1 MRSAEHARAP
11 ARAEG
16 RARVGRELLL
26 VCGIAYAAAYVV
38 ANDVVA
44 VAMYDGYSRM
54 DQAVSELSALAAPPR
69 TFLTAMLPVFTVL
82 MVAFGVGVWW
92 SASGGRA
99 LRLTGAA
106 MIAFGITGVAWLPFP
121 MTAREDIAAATGPM
135 SANDVGHLVLSGV
148 TASLIVA
155 MCAAGAAHFGRAFR
169 LYTAATVVVVLVF
182 SGVLTGLQSAK
193 LPSGDPTP
201 LLGFYE
207 RLGIGAW
214 LVWLTVLAVVLMR
227 QSVAA
232 PGAESTRR
240 QA

>member
-1 MRSAEHARAP
+1 MRGAEHARA
-11 ARAEG
+11 
-16 RARVGRELLL
+16 RELLL
-26 VCGIAYAAAYVV
+26 ACGIAYAAAYVA

-44 VAMYDGYSRM
+44 AAMYDGYSRM
-54 DQAVSELSALAAPPR
+54 DQAVSELSALTAPPR
-69 TFLTAMLPVFTVL
+69 TFLTALLPVFTVL

-99 LRLTGAA
+99 LRLTAVA
-106 MIAFGITGVAWLPFP
+106 LVAFGITGVAWLPFP
-121 MTAREDIAAATGPM
+121 MTARDDIAAATGPM

-155 MCAAGAAHFGRAFR
+155 MCAAGAAHVGLGFR
-169 LYTAATVVVVLVF
+169 LYTAATVVVGLVF
-182 SGVLTGLQSAK
+182 AGVLTGLESAK
-193 LPSGDPTP
+193 MPSGDPTP

-232 PGAESTRR
+232 PGEARGHR
-240 QA
+240 PA

>member
-1 MRSAEHARAP
+1 MRGAEHARA
-11 ARAEG
+11 
-16 RARVGRELLL
+16 RELLL
-26 VCGIAYAAAYVV
+26 ACGIAYAAAYVA

-44 VAMYDGYSRM
+44 AAMYDGYSRM
-54 DQAVSELSALAAPPR
+54 DQAVSELSALTAPPR

-82 MVAFGVGVWW
+82 MVAFGAGVWW

-99 LRLTGAA
+99 LRLTAVA
-106 MIAFGITGVAWLPFP
+106 LVAFGITGVAWLPFP
-121 MTAREDIAAATGPM
+121 MTARDDIAAATGPM

-155 MCAAGAAHFGRAFR
+155 MCVAGAAHFGLGFR

-182 SGVLTGLQSAK
+182 AGVLTGLESAK
-193 LPSGDPTP
+193 MPSGDPTP

-227 QSVAA
+227 QPVAA
-232 PGAESTRR
+232 PGEARGHR
-240 QA
+240 HA